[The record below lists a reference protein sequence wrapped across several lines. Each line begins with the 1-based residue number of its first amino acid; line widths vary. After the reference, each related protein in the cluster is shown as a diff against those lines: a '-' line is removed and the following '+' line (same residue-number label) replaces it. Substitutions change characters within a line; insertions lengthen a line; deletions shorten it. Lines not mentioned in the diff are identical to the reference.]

1 MSGSIN
7 SELKTEQ
14 IEVCAHLPK
23 KKEVCAEDIQLNHHA
38 SCRKNQKMIT
48 DL

>member
-23 KKEVCAEDIQLNHHA
+23 KKKYVQRIYN
-38 SCRKNQKMIT
+38 SIT
-48 DL
+48 MQVVGRIRR